1 MKLYTNIPAP
11 INPRKVHILMHEKA
25 IKDIELINVD
35 RFGAKLQKTA
45 EFTSKNPLQQIP
57 ILELDDGTVIA
68 ESIAI
73 CRYLDEKY
81 PNPPMFGTNAV
92 ERAQVEQWN
101 QSVQFNLWN
110 SVGAA
115 WRHMSEAGKQRFGA
129 DAQNVA
135 YGNEQKAAA
144 LAKFKWLDG
153 VLADGRKFLTGDR
166 FAMPDVLMV
175 TTLEFGKHSD
185 TTVAP
190 ELKHLSAY
198 AQRILSR
205 PSVTET
211 FGK

>member
-1 MKLYTNIPAP
+1 MKLFTNVPAP

-25 IKDIELINVD
+25 IKDVELINVD
-35 RFGAKLQKTA
+35 RFGAKLHKTPD
-45 EFTSKNPLQQIP
+45 FTAKHSLQQIP

-92 ERAQVEQWN
+92 ERAKVEQWN
-101 QSVQFNLWN
+101 QAVQFNLWN
-110 SVGAA
+110 AVGSA
-115 WRHMSEAGKQRFGA
+115 WRHMSKAGAERFGA
-129 DAQNVA
+129 DSQNVA
-135 YGNEQKAAA
+135 YGNEQKAFA
-144 LAKFKWLDG
+144 LARMKWLDG
-153 VLADGRKFLTGDR
+153 VLADGRKFLAGDV
-166 FAMPDVLMV
+166 FAMPDILMV

-185 TTVAP
+185 TTVSP
-190 ELKHLSAY
+190 ELKNLSAY